1 MSGHDPALSWEN
13 FRGVGV
19 GGGGGGGGFM
29 GLQSGDLIKVKYKV
43 HVSYTKT
50 IDNYDT
56 NFWTATAT
64 GWYARTISIVLHNSL
79 KPQNQSD

>member
-1 MSGHDPALSWEN
+1 
-13 FRGVGV
+13 
-19 GGGGGGGGFM
+19 M

-64 GWYARTISIVLHNSL
+64 G
-79 KPQNQSD
+79 